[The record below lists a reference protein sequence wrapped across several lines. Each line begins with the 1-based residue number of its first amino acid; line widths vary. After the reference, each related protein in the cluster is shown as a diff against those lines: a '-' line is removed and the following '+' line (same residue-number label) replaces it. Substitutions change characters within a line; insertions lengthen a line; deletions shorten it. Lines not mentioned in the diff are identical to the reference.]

1 MSEEAD
7 TESTTPAV
15 VAPAEPTAEV
25 TFSQEQVNALLA
37 KERAT
42 ATRKA
47 KQTPKA
53 PTKEQPQNV
62 PNDAIAMLTEQVS
75 ALTGLVQA
83 STDKQ
88 IAQEASNAFIAD
100 TASLN
105 ISDTD
110 KAVLKTLKEHSPE
123 TYQAKLKEY
132 RSVDNPPD
140 PKGPGHITPGAP
152 SAKPAEAD
160 MTQPTSWSRDDID
173 AMHAAGTFKAN
184 LKKARAAL
192 PGGRGNLFPAK
203 R

>member
-140 PKGPGHITPGAP
+140 PKGPGHITPGANVMVTRRYRRNARGWYFQGKSQEGKSSTTRRTRKPVP
-152 SAKPAEAD
+152 S
-160 MTQPTSWSRDDID
+160 
-173 AMHAAGTFKAN
+173 
-184 LKKARAAL
+184 KKV
-192 PGGRGNLFPAK
+192 N
-203 R
+203 